1 VRVRVSDYVAAGLS
15 ANAAITVTMYSDP
28 AAIEVSV
35 DANTDIAKEPGV
47 LDTGVAVIKELR
59 LEVLSIPK
67 VSSILYENVR
77 EHADDGLEVRVFV
90 QT

>member
-1 VRVRVSDYVAAGLS
+1 
-15 ANAAITVTMYSDP
+15 
-28 AAIEVSV
+28 
-35 DANTDIAKEPGV
+35 V